1 MLWKSHHVIGDGIG
15 VLLFL
20 STLHDK
26 YSPTQWIQ
34 TTEVLSPF
42 KKVVLLLIK
51 PFILLHAFFYFL
63 IWRSDQNCIKPAGDQ
78 TLHGHKKNAILAPM
92 KVATLKKI
100 GHHFNQSTIND
111 VVLSL
116 IAVSMREYMQKR
128 GDQSKSVNMLIPYSL
143 RALPK
148 TAEEHRLCNDFSFLC
163 FTLALSESFEEAI
176 ACVKK

>member
-63 IWRSDQNCIKPAGDQ
+63 IW
-78 TLHGHKKNAILAPM
+78 
-92 KVATLKKI
+92 
-100 GHHFNQSTIND
+100 
-111 VVLSL
+111 
-116 IAVSMREYMQKR
+116 
-128 GDQSKSVNMLIPYSL
+128 
-143 RALPK
+143 
-148 TAEEHRLCNDFSFLC
+148 
-163 FTLALSESFEEAI
+163 
-176 ACVKK
+176 